1 MASNKPQ
8 GIDLGYYLGLV
19 SRRRW
24 FIIVPF
30 CLAIVVGSVM
40 AVILPRSYEASTLI
54 LVQPQRVPEKL
65 VQPVVSSDLDQRIST
80 ISQQILS
87 RSNLENVIQ
96 RFNLFSQPSQAKM
109 FIEEKIED
117 LRKRIKVQVSR
128 ARGNTDAFTI
138 SYQDDNPKITMQVT
152 NALATFF
159 INENLKEREIRAV
172 GTSDFL
178 EAELESMRKRLE
190 AREQDL
196 KEYRQQN
203 MGELPEQLDSNLKIL
218 ERMNQQLTQK
228 EESLRS
234 ARISLVA
241 LENELS
247 ARRNAIGAMVGS
259 GEPAA
264 GGSGARV
271 SDEGLTLAQARER
284 LAALLASYTEQHPDV
299 VRMKARVEKLE
310 AEAAAGG
317 AGSPQDAAD
326 PAARSKAAAGRAM
339 LGLSAEAVKQ
349 RTMLLGTIQTL
360 EAEIASINKEAREY
374 QRRVEATPKRE
385 QELLS
390 IKRDYDNIKASYN
403 SLSNRKLEADISVN
417 MEKKQKG
424 EQFQILDVARL
435 PEKPIT
441 PNVRRMF
448 LLTIVAGLGLGC
460 GLVFLLDML
469 DSSVKRR
476 EEIEEEFGLPVLAAV
491 PRIFSRK
498 DKIRYRYRQIATV
511 ASVLVAIALTAG
523 FAVLTFNGV
532 EKTVEIVKQY
542 VSRVG

>member
-8 GIDLGYYLGLV
+8 GIDIGYYLGLV

-24 FIIVPF
+24 YVIVPF
-30 CLAIVVGSVM
+30 CLAIIVGSVL
-40 AVILPRSYEASTLI
+40 AVKLPRVYEASTLI

-65 VQPVVSSDLDQRIST
+65 VQPVVAADLDARIST

-87 RSNLENVIQ
+87 RSNLESVIQ
-96 RFNLFSQPSQAKM
+96 RFKLFSDPSQQKM
-109 FIEEKIED
+109 FVEEKIED

-128 ARGNTDAFTI
+128 GRRDADAFTI
-138 SYQDDNPKITMQVT
+138 SYRDADPRTTMQVANT
-152 NALATFF
+152 LATYF
-159 INENLKEREIRAV
+159 INENLKVRETQAV

-190 AREQDL
+190 VREQDL
-196 KEYRQQN
+196 KDYRQQH

-218 ERMNQQLTQK
+218 ERLNQQLSQK

-247 ARRNAIGAMVGS
+247 ARRNAIGAMMGAA
-259 GEPAA
+259 EPAA
-264 GGSGARV
+264 GGTGAKA
-271 SDEGLTLAQARER
+271 SDEGLTLTQARER

-310 AEAAAGG
+310 AEAGTAG
-317 AGSPQDAAD
+317 ANAPQDAAD
-326 PAARSKAAAGRAM
+326 PAAKNRAAAGRAM

-349 RTMLLGTIQTL
+349 RTMLIGTIQTL
-360 EAEIASINKEAREY
+360 EAEIASINKETREY

-424 EQFQILDVARL
+424 EQFQIIDVARL
-435 PEKPIT
+435 PEKPVS
-441 PNVRRMF
+441 PNVQRLF
-448 LLTIVAGLGLGC
+448 LFTVVAGLGLGA
-460 GLVFLLDML
+460 GFVFLLDML

-476 EEIEEEFGLPVLAAV
+476 EDVEEGFGLPVLAAV

-498 DKIRYRYRQIATV
+498 DKIRHRYRQIATA
-511 ASVLVAIALTAG
+511 ASVLVALALTAG